1 MYISAMGNKVFII
14 ALVVALVAIS
24 LNNYLKR
31 KGETR
36 YIFHTEWY
44 DPVSATV
51 NKFHLSFFPR
61 DRSVEMYDLRAQRL
75 FLKRIPVEGVEE
87 RDLYL
92 GNTIVVLSRQ
102 LKITDYA
109 DAFTRD
115 QITSKR
121 QRTFAMVK
129 PDAVHRLGE
138 IVDVIQSR
146 DFEISQMKMV
156 QLTRLQAA
164 TFYREHEGRPFFES
178 LLDYITSGPVV
189 AMELVTTNA
198 VKKWRATLG
207 PTDSQEA
214 RNIAPESIRAL
225 FGKDKQLNA
234 GHGSDSDISA
244 IREIEFFFPSSKIN
258 DDLLPQ
264 TTAKLANNTCS
275 IIKPHAV
282 AKGHM
287 GSILKAIKEEEFDV
301 SALQI
306 FRMDKV
312 QSEEFLEVYKGVV
325 SEYPGMVQQLMS
337 GPLVALEITSR
348 VHGSQTPTKFRE
360 FVGPADPEVA
370 RELRPNSLRA
380 RFGEDTVKNAL
391 HCSDLPDDGPL
402 EVEYFFKI
410 LQ

>member
-1 MYISAMGNKVFII
+1 MPHVLRCKWQPEEGV
-14 ALVVALVAIS
+14 
-24 LNNYLKR
+24 
-31 KGETR
+31 GETR

-121 QRTFAMVK
+121 Q
-129 PDAVHRLGE
+129 
-138 IVDVIQSR
+138 
-146 DFEISQMKMV
+146 
-156 QLTRLQAA
+156 
-164 TFYREHEGRPFFES
+164 
-178 LLDYITSGPVV
+178 
-189 AMELVTTNA
+189 
-198 VKKWRATLG
+198 
-207 PTDSQEA
+207 
-214 RNIAPESIRAL
+214 
-225 FGKDKQLNA
+225 
-234 GHGSDSDISA
+234 
-244 IREIEFFFPSSKIN
+244 
-258 DDLLPQ
+258 
-264 TTAKLANNTCS
+264 
-275 IIKPHAV
+275 
-282 AKGHM
+282 
-287 GSILKAIKEEEFDV
+287 SILKAIKEEEFDV